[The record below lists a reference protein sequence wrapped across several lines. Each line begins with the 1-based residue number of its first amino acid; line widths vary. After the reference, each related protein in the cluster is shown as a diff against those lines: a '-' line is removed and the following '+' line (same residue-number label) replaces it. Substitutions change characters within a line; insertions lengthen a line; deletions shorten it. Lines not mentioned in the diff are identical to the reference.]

1 MPLKSNKLMSSSNV
15 FMEHIILIATH
26 FLLSFQMGMVSP
38 LLAGPQ
44 QMTDTSGCVA
54 LPSYPGV
61 EPSPST
67 HCGCSPHPQP
77 APLPCTQR
85 LSGPGESDTPNR
97 MPLPDIVQGANP
109 YSVVELERY
118 EPDMDSTDNP
128 HYYNINKLLFNVH
141 LERDHR
147 RIGMPPS

>member
-1 MPLKSNKLMSSSNV
+1 MK
-15 FMEHIILIATH
+15 HITFIATD
-26 FLLSFQMGMVSP
+26 FSLLFQMGMVSP

-44 QMTDTSGCVA
+44 QTTDAGGCVV
-54 LPSYPGV
+54 LPLYPDRGV

-77 APLPCTQR
+77 APLPCTHR
-85 LSGPGESDTPNR
+85 LSGPGESGPPNI
-97 MPLPDIVQGANP
+97 MPLPDLVQGANP
-109 YSVVELERY
+109 YSVDLERY

>member
-1 MPLKSNKLMSSSNV
+1 
-15 FMEHIILIATH
+15 
-26 FLLSFQMGMVSP
+26 MVSP
-38 LLAGPQ
+38 LVGPQ
-44 QMTDTSGCVA
+44 QMGVVSPLMIGPQQMADTSGCVA
-54 LPSYPGV
+54 RLSYPDCGV

-85 LSGPGESDTPNR
+85 LSGPGERDTQNR
-97 MPLPDIVQGANP
+97 MPLPEVAQQGANL
-109 YSVVELERY
+109 YDVELDKY
-118 EPDMDSTDNP
+118 EPDMDSADNP

-147 RIGMPPS
+147 RMPPS